1 MKDYK
6 WKNRWNE
13 IKEKVA
19 NNYSDLTDDDLA
31 YIEGQEEELLT
42 RLVTKT
48 GKSRDEVNNWLNT
61 L

>member
-1 MKDYK
+1 MKDFK

>member
-19 NNYSDLTDDDLA
+19 NNYSELTDDDLA
-31 YIEGQEEELLT
+31 YIEGEEEELLT